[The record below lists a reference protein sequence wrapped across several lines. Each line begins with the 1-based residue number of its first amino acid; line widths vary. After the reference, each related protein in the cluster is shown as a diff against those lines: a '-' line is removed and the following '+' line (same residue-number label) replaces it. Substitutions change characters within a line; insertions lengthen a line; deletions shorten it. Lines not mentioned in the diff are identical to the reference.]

1 MTILEKMRVS
11 CKEQLDKAAQEAAQE
26 LVESRPGLERRSEI
40 QKKPASKEC
49 KKKPASKKAS
59 LPKAKSLR
67 PERRPT
73 EKQGPKKEA
82 APQPEPLVAAEG
94 PRPERRPWS
103 AVKKVMGKDQAYL
116 MGLFGRDWKLIIGC
130 TKRMGKIFPGGHHAV
145 ILELE
150 KVAMEEDITKENMKE
165 KRDDLVKNVD

>member
-1 MTILEKMRVS
+1 M
-11 CKEQLDKAAQEAAQE
+11 
-26 LVESRPGLERRSEI
+26 
-40 QKKPASKEC
+40 
-49 KKKPASKKAS
+49 
-59 LPKAKSLR
+59 
-67 PERRPT
+67 
-73 EKQGPKKEA
+73 
-82 APQPEPLVAAEG
+82 
-94 PRPERRPWS
+94 
-103 AVKKVMGKDQAYL
+103 KKVMGKDQAYL